1 MGFIIFLGVLASI
14 AGIAAWI
21 WMIVTA
27 FKAQDRLW
35 GTLLIVAV
43 IIPFIGPLL
52 PIVYS
57 ILHFQR
63 CRQAVYLFY
72 SAIAANILVVILA
85 FAGIKSQIENSP
97 ELREVMAQAAE
108 ARARNN
114 GNAEPQTQDPQPAD
128 TSVREDNPPPAA
140 PPRAPAPTP
149 PRPKPL
155 PAPATPAVASTN
167 TPPPPPAID
176 PSLPPARLK
185 MIRIGEPTPN
195 RLRPLR
201 LQIIN
206 DNDKAIR
213 EVKLQL
219 TYLDAK
225 QERLGTWTTVHSESG
240 PLVGGKS
247 TNEFD
252 MTAFF
257 VPQFTTSVQVGLAG
271 LVYGDDSRW
280 P

>member
-35 GTLLIVAV
+35 GTLLIVAI
-43 IIPFIGPLL
+43 IIPFIGPFL

-57 ILHFQR
+57 IVHFQR
-63 CRQAVYLFY
+63 CRQAAYLFY
-72 SAIAANILVVILA
+72 SALAANILVIILA
-85 FAGIKSQIENSP
+85 FAGISSQIKNSP
-97 ELREVMAQAAE
+97 ELQEAMAQATE
-108 ARARNN
+108 ARARARGTAIPESPESPAVINP
-114 GNAEPQTQDPQPAD
+114 AEATDPTPPPQP
-128 TSVREDNPPPAA
+128 PPPA
-140 PPRAPAPTP
+140 P
-149 PRPKPL
+149 PRPKPQ
-155 PAPATPAVASTN
+155 PAPTAAAAATNATPA
-167 TPPPPPAID
+167 PPAID
-176 PSLPPARLK
+176 PNLPPARLE
-185 MIRIGEPTPN
+185 MISIGAPTPN

-201 LQIIN
+201 LRIFN
-206 DNDKAIR
+206 DRDKPIR

-219 TYLDAK
+219 TYIDAK
-225 QERLGTWTTVHSESG
+225 EQRLGTWTTVHSES
-240 PLVGGKS
+240 PLLVGPKS

-257 VPQFTTSVQVGLAG
+257 VPQFTSRVQVGLAG
-271 LVYGDDSRW
+271 LVYGDGSRW